1 MVTVPTN
8 NSDDPNYIVQPGTG
22 FDGVVRYGLFG
33 SSDCTGAL
41 LNTGR
46 HILTAAHCVTD
57 SFGFPNFFDPSEFT
71 VYFDLPSGEIPI
83 AVKEIFIHPDWT
95 SDFNSNNDIAI
106 LELSETAPETA
117 DRYEIYTDSNEVG
130 QVFQIVGYGTGG
142 TGSTG
147 KDFTEIPTKRTGFNR
162 YDALG
167 DIFNNPPYNLFID
180 PGTRLVFD
188 FDSGLITN
196 DAFGKEFGINDLGL
210 GNLEVNHSSGD
221 SGGPSFIN
229 GKIAGI
235 ISFGRSPIT
244 SGIDVT
250 DFDIDSSF
258 GEFSFDTRVSTYAD
272 WITQTIAQPTNSGD
286 DDIFGSDFSNDTLFG
301 NRGNDFISGF
311 GGDDFLLGGKD
322 NDTINGGNGNDF
334 MSGNIGDD
342 SLFGGNGDDFLA
354 GGKDLDIL
362 DGGNGNDTLTGDL
375 GPDELTGGAGNDIF
389 ILSTQ
394 TATTN
399 RILAD
404 IITDFTVGIDL
415 IELTGGLTQANLS
428 FESSTLLG
436 VTGTFIGVSG
446 SETILGFVN
455 NISPEQLSNSFL

>member
-8 NSDDPNYIVQPGTG
+8 NSNDPNYIVEPGTG

-33 SSDCTGAL
+33 SSDCTGSL

-57 SFGFPNFFDPSEFT
+57 DFGFPDFFDPSEFT

-83 AVKEIFIHPDWT
+83 AVKDVFIHPDWT
-95 SDFNSNNDIAI
+95 SDFDNNNDIAI

-117 DRYEIYTDSNEVG
+117 DRYDIYTDSDELG
-130 QVFQIVGYGTGG
+130 QLIQVVGYGIGG
-142 TGSTG
+142 TGSAG
-147 KDFTEIPTKRTGFNR
+147 QDFIDIPTKRTGFNH

-167 DIFNNPPYNLFID
+167 DIFNNSPYDLFID
-180 PGTRLVFD
+180 PGTQLVYD
-188 FDSGLITN
+188 FDSGLTTN
-196 DAFGKEFGINDLGL
+196 DAFGQDFGINDLGL
-210 GNLEVNHSSGD
+210 GSFEVIASDRD
-221 SGGPSFIN
+221 SGGPSFID

-235 ISFGRSPIT
+235 TSYGKSPLT
-244 SGIDVT
+244 PGVNVT
-250 DFDIDSSF
+250 GFLDNSF

-272 WITQTIAQPTNSGD
+272 WIAQTIAQPNNSGN
-286 DDIFGSDFSNDTLFG
+286 DDIFGSDFSDDSLFG
-301 NRGNDFISGF
+301 NRGNDFISGL
-311 GGDDFLLGGKD
+311 GGDDFLFGGKD
-322 NDTINGGNGNDF
+322 DDTINGGDGNDF
-334 MSGNIGDD
+334 MSGNIGNDF
-342 SLFGGNGDDFLA
+342 LFGGDGDDFLA
-354 GGKDLDIL
+354 GGKNLDVL
-362 DGGNGNDTLTGDL
+362 DGGDGNDTLTGDL
-375 GPDELTGGAGNDIF
+375 GPDELTGSPGNDIF

-394 TATTN
+394 TATTD

-415 IELTGGLTQANLS
+415 IELTEGLTQTSLS

-436 VTGTFIGVSG
+436 VTGTFVGISG

-455 NISPEQLSNSFL
+455 NISPEQLSNSFV